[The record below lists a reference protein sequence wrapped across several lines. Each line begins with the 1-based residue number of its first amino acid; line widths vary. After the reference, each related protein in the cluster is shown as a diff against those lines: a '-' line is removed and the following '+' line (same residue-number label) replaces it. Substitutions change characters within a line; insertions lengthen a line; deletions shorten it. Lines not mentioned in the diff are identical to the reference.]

1 MTSDIGDR
9 LKRLRESKRLSLR
22 ALGKAAHVS
31 HSFIADIEA
40 GRSKPSLD
48 TLTALARAL
57 GVSIS
62 DITGDIP
69 SVAESRARYGYET
82 EAAHRKDD
90 PIADLP
96 PEARRSLEEFKE
108 YILRKYGK
116 GEGK

>member
-1 MTSDIGDR
+1 MVNDIGDR
-9 LKRLRESKRLSLR
+9 LKRLRENKRLSLR

-48 TLTALARAL
+48 TLTALARVL

-69 SVAESRARYGYET
+69 SVAEPCARYGYET

-90 PIADLP
+90 PMADLP

-116 GEGK
+116 KKD

>member
-1 MTSDIGDR
+1 MVSDIGDR
-9 LKRLRESKRLSLR
+9 LKRLRESKGLSLR

-57 GVSIS
+57 GVSMS

-69 SVAESRARYGYET
+69 SVAESRARYVYET
-82 EAAHRKDD
+82 IAAHRSDD
-90 PIADLP
+90 PMSELP
-96 PEARRSLEEFKE
+96 EEARKSLEEFKE
-108 YILRKYGK
+108 FILRKYGK
-116 GEGK
+116 GRE